1 MSSFIDYINNI
12 KNNDIYDYFKA
23 YMNFILSNKQTKN
36 NYLEYRKNF
45 LINYYLENNKNLNYN
60 ELEKYYFYEEDKKEQ
75 EQEQEQ
81 EKKDDYIE
89 KRDDDVEMHY
99 YSLCHPKFKEIINE
113 QDEYYVEEYISVVSS
128 TDTYITDYYDDN
140 EYVNFEDYEI
150 DEEYSDEEY

>member
-1 MSSFIDYINNI
+1 MNNI
-12 KNNDIYDYFKA
+12 KNNDIYDYFNA

-45 LINYYLENNKNLNYN
+45 LINYYLENNKNSNYN
-60 ELEKYYFYEEDKKEQ
+60 ELEKYYFYEEDKK
-75 EQEQEQ
+75 EQEQ

-99 YSLCHPKFKEIINE
+99 YSLCHPKFKYIINE
-113 QDEYYVEEYISVVSS
+113 QDEDYVEEYISVVSS